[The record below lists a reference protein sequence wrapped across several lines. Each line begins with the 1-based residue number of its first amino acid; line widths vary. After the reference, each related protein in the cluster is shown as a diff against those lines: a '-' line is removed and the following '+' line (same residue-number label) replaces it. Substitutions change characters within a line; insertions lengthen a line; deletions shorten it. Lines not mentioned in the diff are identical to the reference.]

1 MSLALRPTRRP
12 PLGLLAAAV
21 AVALGALAPVG
32 YLFDRAAARGWSA
45 AWRELAQRRT
55 FDLLIRSITI
65 ATMTTVLCVVVGV
78 AAAVLVSRTDL
89 PGSRIWRVVLALPL
103 AIPTY
108 LAAYAWVSARPTL
121 AGMGG
126 ATLVLVLCSYPYVF
140 LPVTAALSR
149 LDRSAEEVARACGH
163 RPLSVIWRV
172 TLPQVRPAI
181 ASGALLVALYVLSD
195 FGAVGTMRYE
205 SFTWVIFGAYNAGF
219 NPSRAAV
226 LSLVLV
232 AVAVVIT
239 IGEIRARGIVTA
251 RSAGAAARRGTAIA
265 LRRWSVAATGF
276 LTAVTALSIGFPLF
290 SLSRWLARSASLDVD
305 WGVFRRSAQASLA
318 LSALA
323 AAITVALALP
333 AGLLAARHRGR
344 ASTLV
349 ERSTYIAH
357 ALPGIVIAIAI
368 VHVGIRAVRPLYQ
381 RTPLLI
387 AAYVVIFIPLA
398 VGNVRAAFEQC
409 PPRLEEIART
419 LGRSRRRAAVEVATR
434 LAAPG
439 LAAGAALTFL
449 AAMKELPA
457 TLLLHPTGTDTLAT
471 RLWTYTSVSDY
482 GNAAPYAAALML
494 FAAIPT
500 AVLGWFTGR
509 LVGNE

>member
-12 PLGLLAAAV
+12 PLGLLAMAV

-32 YLFDRAAARGWSA
+32 YLVDRAADRGWSA

-55 FDLLIRSITI
+55 LDLLMRSVLI
-65 ATMTTVLCVVVGV
+65 AAMTTVLCVVVGV
-78 AAAVLVSRTDL
+78 ASAVLVTRTDL
-89 PGSRIWRVVLALPL
+89 PGARLWRVVLALPL

-140 LPVTAALSR
+140 LPVTAALTR
-149 LDRSAEEVARACGH
+149 LDRSAEEAARSCGH
-163 RPLSVIWRV
+163 GPLSVIWRV

-232 AVAVVIT
+232 AVAVLIT
-239 IGEIRARGIVTA
+239 IGEIRARGSVTA
-251 RSAGAAARRGTAIA
+251 RSAGAAARRGSAIA
-265 LRRWSVAATGF
+265 LRSWRIAAVSF
-276 LTAVTALSIGFPLF
+276 LTAVTALSIGFPLL
-290 SLSRWLARSASLDVD
+290 SLGRWLARSASLDVD
-305 WGVFRRSAQASLA
+305 WGMFRRSAQASLA
-318 LSALA
+318 LSAVA
-323 AAITVALALP
+323 AGVTVVLALP

-349 ERSTYIAH
+349 ERATYIAH

-398 VGNVRAAFEQC
+398 LGSVRAAFEQC
-409 PPRLEEIART
+409 PPRLEEIARA
-419 LGRSRRRAAVEVATR
+419 LGRSRRRAAVEVAMR

-500 AVLGWFTGR
+500 AALGWLTGR
-509 LVGNE
+509 LAGNE